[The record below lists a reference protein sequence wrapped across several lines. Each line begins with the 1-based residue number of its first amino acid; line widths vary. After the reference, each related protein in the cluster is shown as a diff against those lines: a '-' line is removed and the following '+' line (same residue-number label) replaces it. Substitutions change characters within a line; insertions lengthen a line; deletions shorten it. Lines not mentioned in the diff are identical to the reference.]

1 MEKRYERNVKAL
13 SVEESERLKGFK
25 VCVIGCGG
33 LGGHVIEQLGRL
45 GVGNITAVDGDVF
58 EESNLNRQLFS
69 DETVLGKSKAEQA
82 KIRMSSVN
90 SGVCVAVV
98 NEFLDESNCE
108 SILKG
113 HDIVVDALDNKAT
126 RIIVERAAQKLLIP
140 VVHGAI
146 AGWFGQVCVIMP
158 GRPLYGLIYPEAR
171 AKGPES
177 ELGNLPFTAAVAASI
192 EAAEAV
198 KVLLGK
204 ENTLAGKFLTF
215 DLLNND
221 FEVFSFF

>member
-1 MEKRYERNVKAL
+1 MEKRYERNIKAL

-45 GVGNITAVDGDVF
+45 GVGCITAVDGDVF

-82 KIRMSSVN
+82 KIRMRSIN
-90 SGVCVAVV
+90 SGIEVIAV
-98 NEFLDESNCE
+98 NEFLTENNCE
-108 SILKG
+108 EILKG
-113 HDIVVDALDNKAT
+113 HDLLIDALDNVAT
-126 RIIVERAAQKLLIP
+126 RLIVENAAQKLLIP
-140 VVHGAI
+140 LVHGAI
-146 AGWFGQVCVIMP
+146 AGWFGQVSVIMP
-158 GRPLYGLIYPEAR
+158 GQSGYEKIYGGRE
-171 AKGPES
+171 AKGIEN
-177 ELGNLPFTAAVAASI
+177 ELGNLPFTAAAVASI

-204 ENTLAGKFLTF
+204 ENTLAGKLLTF